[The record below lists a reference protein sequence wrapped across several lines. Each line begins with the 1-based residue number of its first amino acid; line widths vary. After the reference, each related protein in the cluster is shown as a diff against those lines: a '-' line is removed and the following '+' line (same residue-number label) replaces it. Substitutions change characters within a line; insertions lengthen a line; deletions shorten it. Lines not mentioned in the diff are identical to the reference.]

1 MKGTAV
7 KVINQK
13 GGFRGSLMKVSL
25 PLIKVCLPLME
36 NLLRQ
41 LGLKCLKAIR
51 INFRSI
57 SNRCSSSKNS
67 YMGDKYT
74 DNLKQR
80 NVRYHEN
87 NNLLKKDGQ

>member
-1 MKGTAV
+1 MEEFYIEKSCWKGY
-7 KVINQK
+7 KSK
-13 GGFRGSLMKVSL
+13 RGFRGSLMKVGL

-51 INFRSI
+51 INFSSI

-67 YMGDKYT
+67 
-74 DNLKQR
+74 
-80 NVRYHEN
+80 
-87 NNLLKKDGQ
+87 